1 MNICVTLVGV
11 CRPSFTQVK
20 HNIESNILYFNTT
33 YPKHKFTYILL
44 TYKNASQDELK
55 EFCSSIG
62 IKCIF
67 IDNITSFIFPVKIQF
82 PNGYRLFYSMNRIMD
97 EIPKNTYDCILRVR
111 LDSEIV
117 HFQIYDSID
126 PNTYYSFKQS
136 SNGVVD
142 NIGYA
147 SYNIMKKV
155 WRHENCLLKGTGGEA
170 VLYSAIQKN
179 NIRIKPFHFH
189 YKLYQSNSETFDGVT
204 QWSKRS
210 REWIYDGKDFI
221 LRDIDT

>member
-20 HNIESNILYFNTT
+20 HNIESNINYFTNK
-33 YPKHKFTYILL
+33 YPLHKFTYILL
-44 TYKNASQDELK
+44 TYINASHDQLK
-55 EFCSSIG
+55 ELCSSIG

-82 PNGYRLFYSMNRIMD
+82 ENGYRLFYSMNRIMD
-97 EIPKNTYDCILRVR
+97 EIPKDTYDCVLRVR

-117 HFQIYDSID
+117 HFELHNIE
-126 PNTYYSFKQS
+126 PNTYYSFKES
-136 SNGVVD
+136 PNKVVD

-147 SYNIMKKV
+147 SYNVMKKV
-155 WRHENCLLKGTGGEA
+155 WKHENCLLKGLGGEE

-179 NIRIKPFHFH
+179 NIRIKSFNFHL
-189 YKLYQSNSETFDGVT
+189 KLYQSNDSTFDGVP

-210 REWIYDGKDFI
+210 REWMYDGKNFI